1 MMTILIIVIL
11 LIALAIWMRRFSKK
25 SQALMDRVKRYAVQH
40 GKLPADEVEQC
51 LCMMDSYNGF
61 QRV

>member
-25 SQALMDRVKRYAVQH
+25 SQALMDRVKRYAV
-40 GKLPADEVEQC
+40 
-51 LCMMDSYNGF
+51 
-61 QRV
+61 